1 MTGGIR
7 NDHRRRNKNARQ
19 RIGKTLEELADETD
33 YSPRQLS
40 RFEKNEN
47 LVRYDKFLQLIV
59 ALELYKPVQ
68 KVDL

>member
-1 MTGGIR
+1 MITGEEI
-7 NDHRRRNKNARQ
+7 KNARQ

-33 YSPRQLS
+33 YLPRQLS

-68 KVDL
+68 KKNQKVDL

>member
-1 MTGGIR
+1 MITGEEI
-7 NDHRRRNKNARQ
+7 KNARQ
-19 RIGKTLEELADETD
+19 RIGKTLEELADEMD

-68 KVDL
+68 NVDL

>member
-1 MTGGIR
+1 MITGEEI
-7 NDHRRRNKNARQ
+7 KNARQ

-40 RFEKNEN
+40 RFEKKEN

-68 KVDL
+68 KKNQKVDL

>member
-1 MTGGIR
+1 MITGEEI
-7 NDHRRRNKNARQ
+7 KNARQ
-19 RIGKTLEELADETD
+19 RIGKTLEELADEMD

>member
-1 MTGGIR
+1 MITGEEI
-7 NDHRRRNKNARQ
+7 KNVRQ

-40 RFEKNEN
+40 RFEKNEY
-47 LVRYDKFLQLIV
+47 LVRYDKYLQLNV

-68 KVDL
+68 KKNQKVDL

>member
-1 MTGGIR
+1 MITGEEI
-7 NDHRRRNKNARQ
+7 KNARQ

-33 YSPRQLS
+33 YAPRQLS

-68 KVDL
+68 KKNQKVDL

>member
-1 MTGGIR
+1 MITGEEI
-7 NDHRRRNKNARQ
+7 KNARQ
-19 RIGKTLEELADETD
+19 RIGRTLEELADETD

-40 RFEKNEN
+40 RFEKN

-68 KVDL
+68 KKNQKVDL

>member
-1 MTGGIR
+1 MITGEEI
-7 NDHRRRNKNARQ
+7 KNARQ

-40 RFEKNEN
+40 RLEKNEN

>member
-1 MTGGIR
+1 MITGEEI
-7 NDHRRRNKNARQ
+7 KNARQ

-40 RFEKNEN
+40 RFEKKEN

>member
-1 MTGGIR
+1 MITGEEI
-7 NDHRRRNKNARQ
+7 KNARQ
-19 RIGKTLEELADETD
+19 RIGKTLEELADEMD
-33 YSPRQLS
+33 YSPRLLS

>member
-1 MTGGIR
+1 MITGEEI
-7 NDHRRRNKNARQ
+7 KNARQ

-40 RFEKNEN
+40 LFEKNEN

-68 KVDL
+68 KKNQKVDL

>member
-1 MTGGIR
+1 MITGEEI
-7 NDHRRRNKNARQ
+7 KNVRQ

-40 RFEKNEN
+40 RFEKNGDV
-47 LVRYDKFLQLIV
+47 VRYDKFLQLIV

-68 KVDL
+68 KKNQKVDL

>member
-1 MTGGIR
+1 MITGEEI
-7 NDHRRRNKNARQ
+7 KNARQ
-19 RIGKTLEELADETD
+19 RIGKTLEELADEMD

-68 KVDL
+68 KKNQKVDL

>member
-1 MTGGIR
+1 MITGEEI
-7 NDHRRRNKNARQ
+7 KNARQ

-40 RFEKNEN
+40 SFEKNEN

>member
-1 MTGGIR
+1 MITGEEI
-7 NDHRRRNKNARQ
+7 KNARQ
-19 RIGKTLEELADETD
+19 RIGKTLEELADATD

-68 KVDL
+68 KRNQKVDL

>member
-1 MTGGIR
+1 MITGEEI
-7 NDHRRRNKNARQ
+7 KNARQ

-40 RFEKNEN
+40 CFEKNEN

-68 KVDL
+68 KKNQKVDF

>member
-1 MTGGIR
+1 MITGEEI
-7 NDHRRRNKNARQ
+7 KNARQ

-33 YSPRQLS
+33 YSPRQWS

-68 KVDL
+68 KKNQKVDL